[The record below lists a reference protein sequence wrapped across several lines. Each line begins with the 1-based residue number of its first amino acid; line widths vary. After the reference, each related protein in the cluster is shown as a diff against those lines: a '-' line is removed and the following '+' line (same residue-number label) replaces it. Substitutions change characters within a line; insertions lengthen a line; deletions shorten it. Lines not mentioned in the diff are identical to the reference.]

1 MDSEQRFQ
9 GGMSEEYTLIHL
21 ALPHFEELQGHVGT
35 VIAHHSRPGQSDPLQ
50 VLEIGCG
57 DGVTSSFILAAR
69 RDLFLTALDNEEEMI
84 KQASERLEPEIVGK
98 RCNLVCADAVD
109 HMTQVASHSID
120 IVASAL
126 TLHNMQHTYR
136 HKLHHEL
143 FRVLS
148 PGGLF
153 VNADKYA
160 PQDDGERF
168 DALEVAL
175 SRFFEAF
182 IPLGKYDL
190 LKDWVLH
197 NVADQGPDRVMKE
210 LDTIQTLRDIGFVD
224 IQMIYR
230 HNMEGVLVARKTG

>member
-9 GGMSEEYTLIHL
+9 GALSEEYRLIHL

-35 VIAHHSRPGQSDPLQ
+35 VIAQHNRQRQTGPLQ

-57 DGVTSSFILAAR
+57 DGVTSSVILAAR
-69 RDLFLTALDNEEEMI
+69 PDVFLTALDNEEEMI
-84 KQASERLEPEIVGK
+84 KQASKNLEPEIAGK
-98 RCNLVCADAVD
+98 RCKLTCADALD
-109 HMTQVASHSID
+109 FTKQLASHSID

-126 TLHNMQHTYR
+126 TLHNMQRTYR
-136 HKLHHEL
+136 HELHSEL

-160 PQDDGERF
+160 PQDDIERF
-168 DALEVAL
+168 NALGVAL
-175 SRFFEAF
+175 ARFFDAF
-182 IPLGKYDL
+182 IPPGKYDL

-210 LDTIQTLRDIGFVD
+210 MDTIQTLRDIGFVD
-224 IQMIYR
+224 IQIVYR
-230 HNMEGVLVARKTG
+230 HNMEGVLVARKME